1 MIGKQFKRHSFRQ
14 VLGYVSGKER
24 AEYLGGNMSGQT
36 VAELTAE
43 FRRSQELNPSV
54 LQPAYHVALSL
65 PHQDHLDETDWQ
77 VLAADYLE
85 RMGYG
90 ESQYVLFRHADRDHV
105 HLVASRVRLT
115 DGKLV
120 PDSWDYHRSQAILRQ
135 LEQEYQLTATLSSW
149 EVGDST
155 INHRPLN
162 RGEVEKLERTGEK
175 SIRQQLQEKLTV
187 CAEQSQT
194 LPEYLS
200 HAQSAGIQ
208 IKLRS
213 TPDGG
218 LGISYQLDGVALSG
232 THLGKD
238 YTFNGLQKRRGL
250 TYEPSNDPQ
259 EIERL
264 LGQVSPNQEA
274 DRQDILSIAI
284 EVEQEERTKQQQ
296 RRSRSVSARESRQT
310 GSQQQLEI

>member
-14 VLGYVSGKER
+14 VLSYVSGKEG
-24 AEYLGGNMSGQT
+24 AKYMGGNMSGQT

-43 FRRSQELNPSV
+43 FRRSQELNPTV
-54 LQPAYHVALSL
+54 IQPAYHIALSL
-65 PHQDHLDETDWQ
+65 PHQDQLDETDWQ
-77 VLAADYLE
+77 VLAADYLG

-90 ESQYVLFRHADRDHV
+90 ESQYVVFRHADRDHDHV

-120 PDSWDYHRSQAILRQ
+120 SDSWDYHRSQAILRQ

-149 EVGDST
+149 EVGD
-155 INHRPLN
+155 RPLN

-194 LPEYLS
+194 LPEYLH
-200 HAQSAGIQ
+200 HAQRAGIEV
-208 IKLRS
+208 KLRS
-213 TPDGG
+213 TPSGG
-218 LGISYQLDGVALSG
+218 MGISYQLDGVALSG

-250 TYEPSNDPQ
+250 TYESSNDPQ

-264 LGQVSPNQEA
+264 LGQISPDQKVDQQE
-274 DRQDILSIAI
+274 ILSIAI
-284 EVEQEERTKQQQ
+284 GDEQQELMRQQQ
-296 RRSRSVSARESRQT
+296 RRSRSVSARESRQSR
-310 GSQQQLEI
+310 SQQQLEI

>member
-14 VLGYVSGKER
+14 LLEYVSGKEE
-24 AEYLGGNMSGQT
+24 AEYMGGNMSGQT

-43 FRRSQELNPSV
+43 FRRSQELNPTV

-90 ESQYVLFRHADRDHV
+90 ESQYVLFRHADRDHDHV
-105 HLVASRVRLT
+105 HLVASRIRLS

-120 PDSWDYHRSQAILRQ
+120 PDSWDYHRSQSILRQ
-135 LEQEYQLTATLSSW
+135 LEQEYQLTSTLSSW
-149 EVGDST
+149 EVGD
-155 INHRPLN
+155 RPLN

-175 SIRQQLQEKLTV
+175 SIRQQLQEKLTL
-187 CAEQSQT
+187 CAEQSRT

-200 HAQSAGIQ
+200 HAQRAGIQ

-250 TYEPSNDPQ
+250 TYEPSSDPQ

-264 LGQVSPNQEA
+264 LGQVGQDREA
-274 DRQDILSIAI
+274 DQQEIPSITQGD
-284 EVEQEERTKQQQ
+284 EQQESTSQQ
-296 RRSRSVSARESRQT
+296 RRSRSVSARESRRS

>member
-14 VLGYVSGKER
+14 VLGYVSGKEG

-43 FRRSQELNPSV
+43 FRRSQELNPTV

-65 PHQDHLDETDWQ
+65 PHQDQLDETDWQ

-90 ESQYVLFRHADRDHV
+90 ESQYVLFRHADRDHDHV
-105 HLVASRVRLT
+105 HLVASRIRLT

-120 PDSWDYHRSQAILRQ
+120 PDSWDYHRSQSILRQ
-135 LEQEYQLTATLSSW
+135 LEQEYQLTSTLSSW
-149 EVGDST
+149 EVGD
-155 INHRPLN
+155 RPLN

-187 CAEQSQT
+187 CAQQSQT
-194 LPEYLS
+194 LPEYLH
-200 HAQSAGIQ
+200 HAQRAGIE

-213 TPDGG
+213 TPGSSM
-218 LGISYQLDGVALSG
+218 GISYQLGGVALSG
-232 THLGKD
+232 TQLGKD

-259 EIERL
+259 ELERL
-264 LGQVSPNQEA
+264 LGQVDQDPEA
-274 DRQDILSIAI
+274 DRQELLPTAAED
-284 EVEQEERTKQQQ
+284 EQPELMRQQQ
-296 RRSRSVSARESRQT
+296 RQSRQSR
-310 GSQQQLEI
+310 SQQQLEI

>member
-14 VLGYVSGKER
+14 VLGYVSGKEG

-43 FRRSQELNPSV
+43 FRRSQELNPTV
-54 LQPAYHVALSL
+54 LQPAYHIALSL
-65 PHQDHLDETDWQ
+65 PHQDQLDETDWQ

-90 ESQYVLFRHADRDHV
+90 ESQYVLFRHADRDHDHV
-105 HLVASRVRLT
+105 HLVASRIRLT

-120 PDSWDYHRSQAILRQ
+120 PDSWDYHRSQSILRQ
-135 LEQEYQLTATLSSW
+135 LEQEYQLTSPLSSW
-149 EVGDST
+149 EVGD
-155 INHRPLN
+155 RPLN

-187 CAEQSQT
+187 CAQQSQT
-194 LPEYLS
+194 LPEYL
-200 HAQSAGIQ
+200 HYAQRAGIE

-213 TPDGG
+213 IPGG
-218 LGISYQLDGVALSG
+218 GIGISYQLGGVALSG
-232 THLGKD
+232 TQLGKD

-250 TYEPSNDPQ
+250 TYDPSDDDPQ

-264 LGQVSPNQEA
+264 LGQVDQDQEA
-274 DRQDILSIAI
+274 NRQEILSIAA
-284 EVEQEERTKQQQ
+284 EDEQPELMRQQQ
-296 RRSRSVSARESRQT
+296 RRSRQSR
-310 GSQQQLEI
+310 SQQQLEI

>member
-14 VLGYVSGKER
+14 LLEYVSGKEE
-24 AEYLGGNMSGQT
+24 AKYMGGNMSGQT

-43 FRRSQELNPSV
+43 FRRSQELNPNV

-90 ESQYVLFRHADRDHV
+90 ESQYVLFRHADRDHDHV
-105 HLVASRVRLT
+105 HLVASRIRLS

-135 LEQEYQLTATLSSW
+135 LEQEYQLTSTLSSW
-149 EVGDST
+149 EVGD
-155 INHRPLN
+155 RPLN

-175 SIRQQLQEKLTV
+175 SIRQQLQEKLTL
-187 CAEQSQT
+187 CAEQSRT
-194 LPEYLS
+194 LPEYLDL
-200 HAQSAGIQ
+200 AQQAGIQ

-250 TYEPSNDPQ
+250 TYEPSNDLQ
-259 EIERL
+259 EIERW
-264 LGQVSPNQEA
+264 LGQGGSDRKVDPQGSPDREA
-274 DRQDILSIAI
+274 DPQAVLSIAV
-284 EVEQEERTKQQQ
+284 EVKQQERTEQKQRQSQ
-296 RRSRSVSARESRQT
+296 RS

>member
-14 VLGYVSGKER
+14 VLDYVSGKEE
-24 AEYLGGNMSGQT
+24 AKYLGGNMSGQT

-43 FRRSQELNPSV
+43 FKRSQELNPNV

-65 PHQDHLDETDWQ
+65 PHHDHLDETDWQ
-77 VLAADYLE
+77 VLAADYVE

-90 ESQYVLFRHADRDHV
+90 ESQYVLFRHADRDHDHV
-105 HLVASRVRLT
+105 HLVASRIRLS

-120 PDSWDYHRSQAILRQ
+120 SDSWDYHRSQAILRQ
-135 LEQEYQLTATLSSW
+135 LEQEYQLTSTLSSW
-149 EVGDST
+149 EVGD
-155 INHRPLN
+155 RPLN

-200 HAQSAGIQ
+200 QAQQSGIQ

-213 TPDGG
+213 MPDGG

-238 YTFNGLQKRRGL
+238 YTFNGLQKRKGL

-259 EIERL
+259 EMERL
-264 LGQVSPNQEA
+264 LGQGNPEREVDQQGSLSQTADPQEV
-274 DRQDILSIAI
+274 LSIAVGI
-284 EVEQEERTKQQQ
+284 EQQERAEQKK
-296 RRSRSVSARESRQT
+296 RRSQRSAP
-310 GSQQQLEI
+310 QQQLEI

>member
-14 VLGYVSGKER
+14 VLGYVSGKEG

-43 FRRSQELNPSV
+43 FRRAQELNPTV
-54 LQPAYHVALSL
+54 LQPAYHIALSL

-90 ESQYVLFRHADRDHV
+90 ESQYVLFRHADRDHDHV
-105 HLVASRVRLT
+105 HLVASRIRLT

-135 LEQEYQLTATLSSW
+135 LEQEYQLTSTLSSW
-149 EVGDST
+149 EVGD
-155 INHRPLN
+155 RPLN

-187 CAEQSQT
+187 CAQQSQT
-194 LPEYLS
+194 LPEYLH
-200 HAQSAGIQ
+200 HAQRAGIE

-213 TPDGG
+213 TPGG
-218 LGISYQLDGVALSG
+218 DIGISYQLGGVALSG
-232 THLGKD
+232 TQLGKD
-238 YTFNGLQKRRGL
+238 YTINGLQKRRGL
-250 TYEPSNDPQ
+250 TYEPSDDPQ
-259 EIERL
+259 AIERL
-264 LGQVSPNQEA
+264 LGQVDQDQEA
-274 DRQDILSIAI
+274 DGQEILPIAA
-284 EVEQEERTKQQQ
+284 EDEQPELMRQQQ
-296 RRSRSVSARESRQT
+296 RRSRQSR
-310 GSQQQLEI
+310 SQQQLEI